1 MRRSSRRPEVST
13 LPGVTGTARVGRR
26 APQLLSR
33 LREGDIAVLDHHD
46 LDRETALRL
55 VDKGVVGVVNAAPM
69 VSGRYANLGP
79 EVLAEAGL
87 VLVDRLGEGGW
98 AAVPD
103 NQPVRVDDGV
113 VYADDTAVAHGRV
126 VTLGELRAE
135 MEQARSGLAVQL
147 DTLTQNAGE
156 FLRREQDLLLDGRG
170 LPDLV
175 TPLTKRPALVV
186 AGFEHH
192 GLLLLRRYVREQDPA
207 ILAVGTAA
215 DELIAFGWVADVVVA
230 SAKAPGGLPSAD
242 ALRAAADVVLVCTH
256 GAGPEEAEAVTGVS
270 RLGVTAT
277 VVESSATPEDLA
289 LLLADRYEAV
299 PLVGV
304 GLNARLEDFLDRREA
319 GLASTF
325 ATRLKVGS
333 RLVDASAVP
342 ALHTSGST
350 TGQVVA
356 LLLAGVLAVGGAV
369 AVTPAGQELVEGL
382 TDHLGSLL

>member
-1 MRRSSRRPEVST
+1 MRFNSRRTQISG
-13 LPGVTGTARVGRR
+13 LPGVTGTARVARR
-26 APQLLSR
+26 APQLLAR
-33 LREGDIAVLDHHD
+33 LREGDIAVIDHHD

-69 VSGRYANLGP
+69 ISGRYANLGP

-87 VLVDRLGEGGW
+87 VLVDRVGEGGW

-103 NQPVRVDDGV
+103 NQPIRIDDGV
-113 VYADDTAVAHGRV
+113 VYVEDTAVAQGRV
-126 VTLGELRAE
+126 VELGDLHAE

-147 DTLTQNAGE
+147 DTLTHNAGE

-175 TPLTKRPALVV
+175 TPLAKRPALVV
-186 AGFEHH
+186 VGFEHDE
-192 GLLLLRRYVREQDPA
+192 LVPLRRFVSEQDPA

-215 DELIAFGWVADVVVA
+215 DELIGFGWAADVVVA
-230 SAKAPGGLPSAD
+230 SVKEPGGLPSAD
-242 ALRAAADVVLVCTH
+242 ALKAAADVVLVCTH
-256 GAGPEEAEAVTGVS
+256 GAGPEEVEAVTGVV
-270 RLGVTAT
+270 RLGVHPTL
-277 VVESSATPEDLA
+277 VESSATPEDLA
-289 LLLADRYEAV
+289 LLLADRYEVV

-304 GLNARLEDFLDRREA
+304 GLNARLEDFLDPRRA

-342 ALHTSGST
+342 ALHTSGSSN
-350 TGQVVA
+350 GQVVA
-356 LLLAGVLAVGGAV
+356 LLLTGVVAVGAAV
-369 AVTPAGQELVEGL
+369 AVTPAGQELVEAL
-382 TDHLGSLL
+382 ADQLRSLL

>member
-1 MRRSSRRPEVST
+1 MRFNSRRTQITT
-13 LPGVTGTARVGRR
+13 LPGISGTARVARR

-33 LREGDIAVLDHHD
+33 LREGDIVVVDHHD

-69 VSGRYANLGP
+69 ISGRYANLGP

-87 VLVDRLGEGGW
+87 VLVDQVGEGGW
-98 AAVPD
+98 AAIPD
-103 NQPVRVDDGV
+103 NQPVRIDDGV
-113 VYADDTAVAHGRV
+113 VYAEDTAVAHGRV
-126 VTLGELRAE
+126 VTLGQLRAE

-147 DTLTQNAGE
+147 DTLTHNAGE

-175 TPLTKRPALVV
+175 TPLSRRPALVV
-186 AGFEHH
+186 VDFEHDQ
-192 GLLLLRRYVREQDPA
+192 LVPLRRYVAEQDPA
-207 ILAVGTAA
+207 ILAVGTSA
-215 DELIAFGWVADVVVA
+215 DDLMGFGWVADVVVA
-230 SAKAPGGLPSAD
+230 SVKEPGGLPSAD
-242 ALRAAADVVLVCTH
+242 ALQAASDVVLVCTH
-256 GAGPEEAEAVTGVS
+256 GAGPEEVDAVTGVV
-270 RLGVTAT
+270 RLGVSPTL
-277 VVESSATPEDLA
+277 VESSATPEDLA
-289 LLLADRYEAV
+289 LLIADRYDVV

-304 GLNARLEDFLDRREA
+304 GLNARLEDFLDRRQA

-342 ALHTSGST
+342 ALHTSGAT

-356 LLLAGVLAVGGAV
+356 LLLAGLLAVGAAV
-369 AVTPAGQELVEGL
+369 AVTPAGQELFGAL
-382 TDHLGSLL
+382 ADHLGSLL

>member
-1 MRRSSRRPEVST
+1 MRFNSRRTQISG
-13 LPGVTGTARVGRR
+13 LPGVTGTARVARR
-26 APQLLSR
+26 APQLLAR
-33 LREGDIAVLDHHD
+33 LREGDIAVIDHHD

-69 VSGRYANLGP
+69 ISGRYANLGP

-87 VLVDRLGEGGW
+87 VLVDRVGEGGW

-103 NQPVRVDDGV
+103 NQAIRIDDGV
-113 VYADDTAVAHGRV
+113 VYAEDSAVAQGRV
-126 VTLGELRAE
+126 VGLGDLRAE

-186 AGFEHH
+186 AGFEHDE
-192 GLLLLRRYVREQDPA
+192 LVPLRRFVHEQDPA

-215 DELIAFGWVADVVVA
+215 DELIGFGWVADVVVA
-230 SAKAPGGLPSAD
+230 SVKEPSGLPSAD

-256 GAGPEEAEAVTGVS
+256 GAGPEEVEAVTSVV
-270 RLGVTAT
+270 RLGVHPTL
-277 VVESSATPEDLA
+277 VESSATPEDLA
-289 LLLADRYEAV
+289 LLLADRYEVV

-304 GLNARLEDFLDRREA
+304 GLNARLEDFLDPRRA

-342 ALHTSGST
+342 ALHTSGSST
-350 TGQVVA
+350 SQVVA
-356 LLLAGVLAVGGAV
+356 LLLAGVVAVGCAV
-369 AVTPAGQELVEGL
+369 AVTPVGQEMVEAL
-382 TDHLGSLL
+382 ADQLRSLL

>member
-1 MRRSSRRPEVST
+1 VKFNSRKTQISS
-13 LPGVTGTARVGRR
+13 LPGVTGTARVARR

-33 LREGDIAVLDHHD
+33 LRDGDIAVIDHHD

-69 VSGRYANLGP
+69 ISGRYANLGP

-87 VLVDRLGEGGW
+87 VLVDQVGEGGW
-98 AAVPD
+98 ASVPD
-103 NQPVRVDDGV
+103 NQPIRVDDGV

-126 VTLGELRAE
+126 VELAALRAE

-170 LPDLV
+170 LPDLA
-175 TPLTKRPALVV
+175 TPLARRPALVV
-186 AGFEHH
+186 AGFEHEE
-192 GLLLLRRYVREQDPA
+192 LVPLRRYVAEQDPA

-215 DELIAFGWVADVVVA
+215 DDLIGFGWVADVIVA
-230 SAKAPGGLPSAD
+230 SVQEPDGVPSVD
-242 ALRAAADVVLVCTH
+242 ALRAASDVVLVCTPGP
-256 GAGPEEAEAVTGVS
+256 GADESAAVEAVA
-270 RLGVTAT
+270 RLGVLPTL
-277 VVESSATPEDLA
+277 VETSATPEDLA
-289 LLLADRYEAV
+289 LLLADRYDVV

-304 GLNARLEDFLDRREA
+304 GLNARLEDFLDRRQA

-342 ALHTSGST
+342 ALHTSGAT
-350 TGQVVA
+350 TGQVVG
-356 LLLAGVLAVGGAV
+356 LLAAGVVAVLAAI
-369 AVTPAGQELVEGL
+369 AATPAGHDVVQALA
-382 TDHLGSLL
+382 DQLGTLW